1 MAGAIVSPAVG
12 VPPVAMDRAFPRQ
25 APAPGNKAHAVAQ
38 DFETVFLTNMF
49 ENMFEGLDDDGPFG
63 SGAGNGPWRSMLTE
77 QYAKSVS
84 QSGGIGVARAIER
97 QLVALQESHS

>member
-1 MAGAIVSPAVG
+1 MTSAVG
-12 VPPVAMDRAFPRQ
+12 FSPVPMNHALAHQTPTPTGQ
-25 APAPGNKAHAVAQ
+25 NKAHAVAQ

-77 QYAKSVS
+77 QYARSVA
-84 QSGGIGVARAIER
+84 QSGGVGVAQAIER
-97 QLVALQESHS
+97 QLVSLQESHQ

>member
-1 MAGAIVSPAVG
+1 MTSSVGFSP
-12 VPPVAMDRAFPRQ
+12 VPMDHALSHQ
-25 APAPGNKAHAVAQ
+25 TTAPAGQNKAHAVAQ

-77 QYAKSVS
+77 QYARSVA
-84 QSGGIGVARAIER
+84 QSGGVGVAQAIER
-97 QLVALQESHS
+97 QLVSLQKSP